1 MNELIFSIDYLLI
14 LSSHPRYIM
23 TAIELLK
30 QTEMLS

>member
-1 MNELIFSIDYLLI
+1 MNELNFSVDHLLI

>member
-1 MNELIFSIDYLLI
+1 MNELIFSIDHLLI
-14 LSSHPRYIM
+14 LSSHPRHKM

>member
-1 MNELIFSIDYLLI
+1 MNELIFSVDHLLI